1 MAIIKQNKEWN
12 NIPVRLETNNETGRI
27 EIYGVGQ
34 GSFGLVDTILFS
46 SDGKGSDWYI
56 PNLNTLTHSFNK
68 VNGKKSTTAEVEKAF
83 YLEGYKVFNDDRA
96 TVLNSPQS
104 YDSYKESVISRQ
116 IFYNQK
122 TPGIINPN
130 TGLNINSDGDATNL
144 ANIPQQQETDVD
156 SQRSETPSPSPIR
169 VGGVITKIVNTPD
182 TINSTDTTTTKTIVP
197 SITSVGLLRYPLA
210 NLEAAVDLGIT
221 YDYIKINIQEW
232 VSSIAKSGYTE
243 STYNKKDNT
252 FGGTSVRSASKRY
265 KQNKGTLGTIILPMT
280 SNLGSTNGIGW
291 GEANANAIE
300 MTMMATVNGFLQ
312 RQGEGEEFLK
322 NIKTAGTNI
331 LQGAT
336 DLLNQGVDNK
346 DGIASLLAG
355 YVIGNTSMA
364 TRASGI
370 TINPNM
376 ELLFSGPKLRTFNFN
391 FQFAPRFRAEAE
403 VVRKIIRA
411 FKMFS
416 APKIDKTG
424 GIFLKT
430 PKIFQLEYIYN
441 GDASDVASGQKH
453 PYLNKIKPCAL
464 TNVSV
469 NYTPGGKYMTY
480 ADGGSMVQTTLN
492 MTFTEVEPI
501 YELDYRED
509 DPNQSGY

>member
-12 NIPVRLETNNETGRI
+12 NIPVRIETNNETGRI
-27 EIYGVGQ
+27 EVYGVGQ
-34 GSFGLVDTILFS
+34 GSFGLVDIILFS

-56 PNLNTLTHSFNK
+56 PNLNTLTHSFNR
-68 VNGKKSTTAEVEKAF
+68 VNGKKSTTKQIEKAF
-83 YLEGYKVFNDDRA
+83 YLEGYKVFNNDRA

-116 IFYNQK
+116 NFYNQK

-144 ANIPQQQETDVD
+144 ANIPPQTVSDVD
-156 SQRSETPSPSPIR
+156 SQRSESPSQSPVI
-169 VGGVITKIVNTPD
+169 VGGVITKTVNAPENTND
-182 TINSTDTTTTKTIVP
+182 STDTTSTKTITP
-197 SITSVGLLRYPLA
+197 SISSVGLLRYPLA
-210 NLEAAVDLGIT
+210 NLEAAENLGIT

-232 VSSIAKSGYTE
+232 ASSIGENSV
-243 STYNKKDNT
+243 ST
-252 FGGTSVRSASKRY
+252 SASKRY
-265 KQNKGTLGTIILPMT
+265 KQSKGTLGTIILPMT
-280 SNLGSTNGIGW
+280 NSLGSQNGIDW
-291 GEANANAIE
+291 GSANANAIE
-300 MTMMATVNGFLQ
+300 MTMMSSVNGFLNDI
-312 RQGEGEEFLK
+312 GNGKDILDGLK
-322 NIKTAGTNI
+322 GLTNNT

-336 DLLNQGVDNK
+336 NLISQAVDNK
-346 DGIASLLAG
+346 DSVASLLAG
-355 YVIGNTSMA
+355 YVIGNTSMV
-364 TRASGI
+364 TRASGN

-376 ELLFSGPKLRTFNFN
+376 ELLFNGPKLRTFGFN

-403 VVRKIIRA
+403 VVRKIIHSL
-411 FKMFS
+411 KMFS
-416 APKIDKTG
+416 APKIDMTG

-430 PKIFQLEYIYN
+430 PSIFQLEYIYN
-441 GDASDVASGQKH
+441 GDGSDVASGQTH

-469 NYTPGGKYMTY
+469 NYTPDNKYMTY

-509 DPNQSGY
+509 DHLTGY